1 MSKSPVENTSDNAK
15 SQFIEMFG
23 DPVENDRGFPRTT
36 IAGITKNILSGQCLN
51 GEPRQLKPGEKAVLK
66 VSAVTY
72 GYFKANEYK
81 VLQDDKQ
88 IIKGIYPHAGDLL
101 FSRANTKEYVG
112 ATCLVD
118 KDYPDLLLPD
128 KLWKFVFTKDV
139 IPAYMK
145 AFLSMPRVRAELS
158 ELATGTSGSMYNIS
172 MAKLRNLPVIV
183 PTIEEQARFVSF
195 VESIDKSKFATALC
209 HNQTVPVSLASSSSI
224 PYQCH
229 GGALDVQ

>member
-195 VESIDKSKFATALC
+195 VESIDKYKFE
-209 HNQTVPVSLASSSSI
+209 
-224 PYQCH
+224 YQ
-229 GGALDVQ
+229 